1 MTKEKIN
8 EYTVRIS
15 QSSGCQL
22 VAISC
27 EIAVDYMSDAEKA
40 LEKNDKKSFSFYIK
54 KAMDFVD
61 DLSSSLDMKYPVASQ
76 LLSLY
81 MYVKRTLI
89 HANAAYTDENIES
102 CKNVMGSIGRAYE
115 NIAMQDENAEKIMEN
130 SEQIYAGYT
139 YGRDSRL
146 NEYVVRN

>member
-8 EYTVRIS
+8 EYAVRIS
-15 QSSGCQL
+15 QSSRGEL

-27 EIAVDYMSDAEKA
+27 EIAAEYMQDAKTA
-40 LEKNDKKSFSFYIK
+40 LKENNKEMFSFYIK
-54 KAMDFVD
+54 KSMDFTD

-81 MYVKRTLI
+81 MYVKRILI
-89 HANAAYTDENIES
+89 HANAAYTDENIDS
-102 CKNVMGSIGRAYE
+102 CISVMSRIGQAYGT
-115 NIAMQDENAEKIMEN
+115 IAKQDENGQKVMEN
-130 SEQIYAGYT
+130 SQEIYAGYT
-139 YGRDSRL
+139 YGRNSRL

>member
-1 MTKEKIN
+1 MNKEKIN
-8 EYTVRIS
+8 EYVVRIT
-15 QSSGCQL
+15 QSSRCQL

-27 EIAVDYMSDAEKA
+27 EIAVEYMQDARSVLKET
-40 LEKNDKKSFSFYIK
+40 DKKMFSFYIK

-61 DLSSSLDMKYPVASQ
+61 NLSSSLDMKYPISGN

-81 MYVKRTLI
+81 MYVKRILI
-89 HANAAYTDENIES
+89 HANVSYTDENIES
-102 CKNVMGSIGRAYE
+102 CISVMKSIGEAYAD
-115 NIAMQDENAEKIMEN
+115 ISKKDEDGQKLIEN
-130 SEQIYAGYT
+130 SQQIYAGYT